1 MEAIF
6 DELKQYN
13 LKRIIDIKNISFE
26 FGYTLLDKYYLLVLI
41 HNNIIILLNIFRQV
55 PKYNMCRIL
64 QNEKIHLYE
73 IEHNFEIQN
82 ICDIFYN
89 FCLNNFLNS
98 INSINSIMRTEQ
110 LHLHLH
116 TAYGVDQVEIRIYGD
131 CDSSNYSK
139 QITIS
144 NLNEMNLYYNAI
156 IEHEKSTIISVIFE
170 QN

>member
-13 LKRIIDIKNISFE
+13 LKQIIDIKNISFE

-55 PKYNMCRIL
+55 PKYNMYRIL

-89 FCLNNFLNS
+89 FCLNSFVNS
-98 INSINSIMRTEQ
+98 MTQIEQ
-110 LHLHLH
+110 LQLRLRSVHR
-116 TAYGVDQVEIRIYGD
+116 VDQVEIRASADYD
-131 CDSSNYSK
+131 DHDYSK
-139 QITIS
+139 IITIS
-144 NLNEMNLYYNAI
+144 NLNELNLYHNAI
-156 IEHEKSTIISVIFE
+156 NEHGHSTIINVIFE
-170 QN
+170 